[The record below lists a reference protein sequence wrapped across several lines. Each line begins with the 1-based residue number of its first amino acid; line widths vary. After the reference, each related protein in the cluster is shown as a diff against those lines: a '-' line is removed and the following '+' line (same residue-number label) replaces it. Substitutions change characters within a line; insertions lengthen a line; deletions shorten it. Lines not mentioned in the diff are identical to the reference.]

1 MKHGTVMPL
10 LLHTFFALIL
20 LLAIPYDCMADIYK
34 YRDVNGRL
42 TFVDDESKVPIQ
54 YREDM
59 TSISEP
65 DVSVSTEIKSENKK
79 ASRAEALATQEQTE
93 RASKAAIKKKLRKYH
108 TPVKVSRNR
117 VLVPVEVSMGNRTVK
132 LSLLLD
138 TGATTTVL
146 HREAIKELDLP
157 SGKRYKA
164 RVAGGGI
171 VMSEKIKFR
180 QITIGPFQRKKATA
194 MVINL
199 KGKELPFD
207 GMLGMDFLK
216 RHPYQIDF
224 ENEVIIWEPLD

>member
-1 MKHGTVMPL
+1 MPL
-10 LLHTFFALIL
+10 LLHTLFVFL
-20 LLAIPYDCMADIYK
+20 LLLTVPFDSMADIYK

-42 TFVDDESKVPIQ
+42 TFVDAESKVPIQ
-54 YREDM
+54 YRDDM

-65 DVSVSTEIKSENKK
+65 EFSVNTEVKSENKK
-79 ASRAEALATQEQTE
+79 TTRAESLATQKQAE
-93 RASKAAIKKKLRKYH
+93 RANKAAIKKKLRKYQ
-108 TPVKVSRNR
+108 TPVKISRNR

-146 HREAIKELDLP
+146 HRQAVKELDFP

-216 RHPYQIDF
+216 IHPYEIDF
-224 ENEVIIWEPLD
+224 ENEVINWEPLN